1 MGSSGGVVIQPV
13 LGRAAD
19 VYSYSTSLVIGAAI
33 QLVAAPFLA
42 LSRREGS
49 PADVSTAL
57 APAAPPA

>member
-1 MGSSGGVVIQPV
+1 V
-13 LGRAAD
+13 L
-19 VYSYSTSLVIGAAI
+19 GAAI

-57 APAAPPA
+57 APVAPPAST